1 MTADIVELASVL
13 SSPSRVEMLFALG
26 EHERTVTEL
35 AHVAGIGMASAS
47 YHVEKM
53 AESGL
58 VQVRP
63 YGNRRVI
70 SLKAREVR
78 LRFVP

>member
-1 MTADIVELASVL
+1 MTNDITELASIL
-13 SSPSRVEMLFALG
+13 SSSTRVEMLVALG

-35 AHVAGIGMASAS
+35 AHVAGIGVASAS
-47 YHVEKM
+47 FHVARM

-58 VQVRP
+58 VCVNP
-63 YGNRRVI
+63 LGNRRVI
-70 SLKAREVR
+70 TLKAREVR

>member
-1 MTADIVELASVL
+1 MTSDIVELASVL
-13 SSPSRVEMLFALG
+13 SSPSRIEMLAALG

-47 YHVEKM
+47 YHVARM

-58 VQVRP
+58 VCVNP
-63 YGNRRVI
+63 LGNRRVI
-70 SLKAREVR
+70 TLKAREVR
-78 LRFVP
+78 LRFVL